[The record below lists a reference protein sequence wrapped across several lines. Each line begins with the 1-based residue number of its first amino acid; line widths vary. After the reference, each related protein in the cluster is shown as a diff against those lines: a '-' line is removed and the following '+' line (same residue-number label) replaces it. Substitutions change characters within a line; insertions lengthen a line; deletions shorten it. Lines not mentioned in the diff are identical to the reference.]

1 MGRCLGTHAQS
12 LRHFEADNPRKPIDL
27 VKALPHHKVAKAN
40 EFLQKL
46 LHGDDSDLES

>member
-1 MGRCLGTHAQS
+1 MLFNAYTNNA
-12 LRHFEADNPRKPIDL
+12 LKKADNPHKPLEL

-40 EFLQKL
+40 EFLQNL